1 MNRLEQQN
9 KDRIIWASTRSV
21 LESLKF
27 KSKRGGSKSK
37 SHWTLFEKLLG
48 VFVFFLKISG
58 YYKKGLG
65 NAMYNELTEV
75 TLEFD
80 DLPDAFDGYKI
91 IHLSDLHLDTIAK
104 TEVYI
109 VDKIKDLEYDLCAI
123 TGDYRKNDSGR
134 FIHVIKPFKYLVNHI
149 NARDGIWA
157 VLGNHD
163 SYMMVDYEEDLSP
176 LKFLVNEAVA
186 IEKEG
191 AKLTITGTDDPFSYF
206 TDKAIFA
213 LEKAEGNF
221 KIALVHTSE
230 LHDVAADSGYQLYLC
245 GHTHAGQIC
254 LPGGKPLVTHQKD
267 GKKYF
272 KGLWKDG
279 EMYGYTSAGNG
290 VSGVPL
296 RFNTFG
302 EVVLITLKKKLNNPI
317 NN

>member
-1 MNRLEQQN
+1 MNRTEET
-9 KDRIIWASTRSV
+9 KRDRIIWASTRSV

-48 VFVFFLKISG
+48 IFVFVLKITG
-58 YYKKGLG
+58 YYKRGLG
-65 NAMYNELTEV
+65 NAMYNKLTEI
-75 TLEFD
+75 TLEFE
-80 DLPDAFDGYKI
+80 DLPEDLRGYKI

-109 VDKIKDLEYDLCAI
+109 VDKIKDLEYDLCVI

-134 FIHVIKPFKYLVNHI
+134 FIHVIKPFKFLIENI
-149 NARDGIWA
+149 KAKDGIWA

-163 SYMMVDYEEDLSP
+163 SYMMVDYEQDLNP
-176 LKFLVNEAVA
+176 LKFLVNETVT
-186 IEKEG
+186 IDKG
-191 AKLTITGTDDPFSYF
+191 GYKLTLAGTDDPFSYF
-206 TDKAIFA
+206 TDKAIYT
-213 LEKAEGNF
+213 LEKAEGDF

-230 LHDVAADSGYQLYLC
+230 LHDIASENNYQLYLC

-254 LPGGKPLVTHQKD
+254 LPGGRPLITHQKD

-272 KGLWKDG
+272 KGLWKDNN
-279 EMYGYTSAGNG
+279 MYGYTSAGNG

-296 RFNTFG
+296 RYNTFG
-302 EVVLITLKKKLNNPI
+302 EVVLITLERKLITP
-317 NN
+317 

>member
-1 MNRLEQQN
+1 MNRPTVLN

-37 SHWTLFEKLLG
+37 SRWTLFEKLLS
-48 VFVFFLKISG
+48 VFVFFLKITG

-65 NAMYNELTEV
+65 NAMYNELTEI

-80 DLPDAFDGYKI
+80 DLPEVMDGYKI

-109 VDKIKDLEYDLCAI
+109 VDKIKDLKYDLCVI

-134 FIHVIKPFKYLVNHI
+134 FIHVIKPFKYLVDHI
-149 NARDGIWA
+149 HARDGIWA

-163 SYMMVDYEEDLSP
+163 SYMMVDYEEDLTP
-176 LKFLVNEAVA
+176 LKFLINEDVVFN
-186 IEKEG
+186 KGG
-191 AKLTITGTDDPFSYF
+191 AKFTITGTDDPFSYF

-213 LEKAEGNF
+213 LEKAEGDF

-230 LHDVAADSGYQLYLC
+230 LHDVASENNYKLYLC

-254 LPGGKPLVTHQKD
+254 LPGGIPLITHQKD
-267 GKKYF
+267 GRKYL

-302 EVVLITLKKKLNNPI
+302 EVVLITLKKKIINPI